1 MVISQK
7 HALASSGALGRQ
19 RPPPTIPA
27 ISYQEAWEAAFSAC
41 ADMIGSEECNRM
53 MGYIPFVCPP
63 AAQRPIYVH
72 PLFWLSMGL
81 LVGKV
86 FF

>member
-1 MVISQK
+1 MIIQK
-7 HALASSGALGRQ
+7 DALALSGAFGQ
-19 RPPPTIPA
+19 ETPPPVIPA
-27 ISYQEAWEAAFSAC
+27 ISYQEAWDAAFSAC

-53 MGYIPFVCPP
+53 MGYIPFLCPP

-72 PLFWLSMGL
+72 PLFWLALGL
-81 LVGKV
+81 LAGKV